1 MNTFIRL
8 YGWSM
13 NMKFHMAIYTLAL
26 TALDG
31 VTLWLMGERA
41 IPILTL
47 LEMMVV
53 STVVAMLESWIFPR
67 EGTWEGTAMVCR
79 TVLWALM
86 CNLGFVG
93 GALVFGW
100 FKGVPVWAAM
110 LLVLFLE
117 FTVAAMWFGMHV
129 VLRKDTEH
137 LNRSLKDYQNGIGV

>member
-26 TALDG
+26 AALDG
-31 VTLWLMGERA
+31 VVQWLMGVRTL
-41 IPILTL
+41 PILTL

-53 STVVAMLESWIFPR
+53 SMVVAMLESWIFPR
-67 EGTWEGTAMVCR
+67 EGAWEGMAMVRR

-100 FKGVPVWAAM
+100 FQGVPVWAAA

-117 FTVAAMWFGMHV
+117 FGVTAMWFGMHV
-129 VLRKDTEH
+129 VLKKDTEH
-137 LNRSLKDYQNGIGV
+137 LNRNLKDYQNVTRA